1 MGLEAARRDLGIAAG
16 SFHSA
21 RQGLFEVQPQL
32 FPPRG
37 CYITVILSNGSAVAV
52 LEIKAERDVKG
63 GLRPSDS
70 IYGGYANG
78 RGEIVLFGKDLAY
91 RVDLKKQTL
100 ADSTRLNFGA
110 QARYDATDAGET
122 FSFGNKTFQRLSEQQ
137 ITEVCGFG
145 CFRVTVRQLPF

>member
-1 MGLEAARRDLGIAAG
+1 MK
-16 SFHSA
+16 
-21 RQGLFEVQPQL
+21 
-32 FPPRG
+32 
-37 CYITVILSNGSAVAV
+37 LSNGSPVAV

-63 GLRPSDS
+63 ASDLSDS

-100 ADSTRLNFGA
+100 QLRPRLNFGA

-145 CFRVTVRQLPF
+145 CFRVTVRQLPFWLAASAAPGRIA

>member
-1 MGLEAARRDLGIAAG
+1 MVRRSRYLKSRPNA
-16 SFHSA
+16 
-21 RQGLFEVQPQL
+21 
-32 FPPRG
+32 
-37 CYITVILSNGSAVAV
+37 N
-52 LEIKAERDVKG
+52 VKG
-63 GLRPSDS
+63 ASDLSDS

-100 ADSTRLNFGA
+100 QLRPRLNFGA
-110 QARYDATDAGET
+110 QARYDATDAGGA

-145 CFRVTVRQLPF
+145 CFLKGYRSAVAFLAGGVGRARTDRVNASHVHGLV